1 MAEPVQGS
9 PGRKIAGTRA
19 TYSLTLNNLEY
30 TMDIRLPIM
39 AALATAPLSMPDGTG
54 EMAPRRLGHDD
65 ACREQ
70 KRREKSRKARKNQR
84 KARRR
89 NRR

>member
-1 MAEPVQGS
+1 M
-9 PGRKIAGTRA
+9 
-19 TYSLTLNNLEY
+19 N
-30 TMDIRLPIM
+30 IRLPIM
-39 AALATAPLSMPDGTG
+39 AALATAPLSMPGGSDG

>member
-1 MAEPVQGS
+1 M
-9 PGRKIAGTRA
+9 
-19 TYSLTLNNLEY
+19 N
-30 TMDIRLPIM
+30 IRLPIM

-54 EMAPRRLGHDD
+54 EMAPRRLGYDD
-65 ACREQ
+65 ARREQ